1 MLLVACYNPEK
12 ITIIKKVAN
21 LGDILVKIRDLHF
34 SRGDRKIFDGIS
46 MDIPRQGITA
56 IMGPSGSGK
65 TTLLKLIGGQL
76 TPDQGT
82 IEVDGL
88 NVHQLSTRKLFE
100 LRQRM
105 GMLFQ
110 SGALLTDLSVFE
122 NVAYPIREHTRL
134 NEAMIRHL
142 VLLKLHAVGLR
153 GAAGM
158 MPSEL
163 SGGMSRRVALA
174 RAIALDPMMIMY
186 DEPFTGQDPIS
197 MGVLVSLIKD
207 LNSALK
213 ICSIVVSHDVP
224 DTLSISD
231 QVHII
236 SAGKVVESGSPEAL
250 RDSRLE
256 WTHQFIHGD
265 ADGPVPFHYP
275 AEPLMDDLMNGMNR

>member
-1 MLLVACYNPEK
+1 LSE
-12 ITIIKKVAN
+12 
-21 LGDILVKIRDLHF
+21 ILVKIRGLHF
-34 SRGDRKIFDGIS
+34 SRGERKIFDGLS
-46 MDIPRQGITA
+46 LDIPRQGVTA
-56 IMGPSGSGK
+56 VMGPSGTGK

-76 TPDQGT
+76 TPDQGS

-105 GMLFQ
+105 GMSFQ

-122 NVAYPIREHTRL
+122 NVAYPLREHTKL
-134 NEAMIRHL
+134 SNAMIRQL
-142 VLLKLHAVGLR
+142 VLLKLNAVGLR
-153 GAAGM
+153 GAAEL

-197 MGVLVSLIKD
+197 MGVLVSLISE
-207 LNSALK
+207 LNNALN
-213 ICSIVVSHDVP
+213 ICSIVISHDVP

-236 SAGKVVESGSPEAL
+236 SAGIVVESGSPEQL
-250 RDSRLE
+250 RKSQSK

-275 AEPLMDDLMNGMNR
+275 AKPILEDLYG

>member
-1 MLLVACYNPEK
+1 
-12 ITIIKKVAN
+12 
-21 LGDILVKIRDLHF
+21 
-34 SRGDRKIFDGIS
+34 
-46 MDIPRQGITA
+46 TA
-56 IMGPSGSGK
+56 IMGPSGTGK

-76 TPDQGT
+76 TPDQGS

-88 NVHQLSTRKLFE
+88 NVHQLSSKKLFE

-122 NVAYPIREHTRL
+122 NVAYPLREHTKL
-134 NEAMIRHL
+134 NNAMLRHL
-142 VLLKLHAVGLR
+142 VLLKLNAVGLR
-153 GAAGM
+153 GAADL
-158 MPSEL
+158 MPAEL

-197 MGVLVSLIKD
+197 RGVLVSLISE
-207 LNSALK
+207 LNSALN

-231 QVHII
+231 YVHFI
-236 SAGKVVESGSPEAL
+236 SAGQVVESGSPAML
-250 RDSRLE
+250 QDSQSK

-265 ADGPVPFHYP
+265 ADGPVHFHYP
-275 AEPLMDDLMNGMNR
+275 ANSIIDDFYLGKL